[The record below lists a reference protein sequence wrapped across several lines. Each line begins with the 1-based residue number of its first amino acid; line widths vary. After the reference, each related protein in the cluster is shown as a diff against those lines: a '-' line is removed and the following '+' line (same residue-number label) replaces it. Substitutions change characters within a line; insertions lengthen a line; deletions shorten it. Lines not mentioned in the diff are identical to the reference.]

1 MDKPTFFYETNLPL
15 EIRGFEVNTAVGVFA
30 LTKTLDASLEL
41 SLKAKGYVLRSD
53 ILLSD
58 GQIIDGWVKI

>member
-1 MDKPTFFYETNLPL
+1 MDKPTFIFEASLPL

-30 LTKTLDASLEL
+30 LTKALDANLEL
-41 SLKAKGYVLRSD
+41 SLNAKGYVQRSG
-53 ILLSD
+53 IVLSD